1 MNDGKRIYK
10 SWRENGEK
18 KFEMVEVKPYFY
30 VKEDEKEPSK
40 YKASKYIDRDFEYI
54 RGDWVNIDNEPLKKV
69 VVDTSFDIKKAKDMF
84 KKTYEADVPFHFRY
98 AVDEINEMP
107 EYKMRKWYWDM
118 EWQQGGEHHDEITTI
133 VVYDNYDKQY
143 YQWVWFPE
151 EQFIEQKVN
160 QSFHHFVFDN
170 EKDMLENFMTT
181 MVVKDP
187 DMLIAWFG
195 HFADIPKLSL
205 IHI

>member
-1 MNDGKRIYK
+1 MIISKMNDGKRIYK

-98 AVDEINEMP
+98 AVDEIKEMT
-107 EYKMRKWYWDM
+107 EYNMRKWFGIWN
-118 EWQQGGEHHDEITTI
+118 G
-133 VVYDNYDKQY
+133 NKA
-143 YQWVWFPE
+143 
-151 EQFIEQKVN
+151 
-160 QSFHHFVFDN
+160 
-170 EKDMLENFMTT
+170 ENIM
-181 MVVKDP
+181 MRLLP
-187 DMLIAWFG
+187 L
-195 HFADIPKLSL
+195 
-205 IHI
+205 